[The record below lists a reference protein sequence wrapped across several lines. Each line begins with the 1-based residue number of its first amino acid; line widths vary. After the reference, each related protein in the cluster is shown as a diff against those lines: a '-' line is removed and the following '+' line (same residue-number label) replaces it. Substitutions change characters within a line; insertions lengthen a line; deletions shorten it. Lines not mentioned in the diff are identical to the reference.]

1 MNKLSKPKQNYTI
14 LDNRIHEMTNLSAA
28 ARYLWIYLMGR
39 PDNWEVRT
47 SQISTVVGFKAQT
60 VRKLYRELIDANLL
74 TVTRK
79 NSGHC
84 VYTLHGITTGE
95 IITRENV
102 TREKVTRIINT
113 ERATNTER
121 AIKPLVKLAFDR
133 WWESYPK
140 KKAKQ
145 DALKAFTAVVQNKSA
160 EKIESFADHIIADT
174 KNRAANEESWQR
186 EGGRYIPNGA
196 TYIRGQRYKDAI
208 TRATPKVAAL
218 PTDMDALGKF
228 AVEHNLH
235 APGQAPQTIRNAYE
249 YRSWIQERL
258 QANTNV

>member
-1 MNKLSKPKQNYTI
+1 MSFDAMAWAAKQSPKNPTAKLCLMMMASMADAETGQCWPSHQYLADQCMCSRRTIVSTLQYLEQDGYITVKRRFKDNVKTSNLYLVNSNVQNLHKGCENIAQGGSENIAHRNSHSSKQ
-14 LDNRIHEMTNLSAA
+14 S
-28 ARYLWIYLMGR
+28 
-39 PDNWEVRT
+39 
-47 SQISTVVGFKAQT
+47 
-60 VRKLYRELIDANLL
+60 
-74 TVTRK
+74 
-79 NSGHC
+79 
-84 VYTLHGITTGE
+84 
-95 IITRENV
+95 
-102 TREKVTRIINT
+102 
-113 ERATNTER
+113 
-121 AIKPLVKLAFDR
+121 IKPLVKLAFDR

-145 DALKAFTAVVQNKSA
+145 DALKAFTAIVQNKSA

-186 EGGRYIPNGA
+186 EGGRYIPNGS